1 MELKMP
7 TSEQAYWGLRAMKTV
22 ALADGELH
30 DAELRMLASVQAIL
44 RTNHP
49 VESLAP
55 VTPEELAAALT
66 DRQIRHQLVQGLIV
80 VSLIDGTANGRE
92 TEAVERFAQALEVDA
107 PEVRDLRY
115 LLNGEMLRLR
125 LDLARRFW
133 LREKVKEIWQT
144 ERFRGLYKFVRGM
157 VGRYEDPALASRYQ
171 ALEQYP
177 PGSLGRAYWEY
188 CRENGFPLPGEKGG
202 AAEQILFHDC
212 AHVLSGYGTT
222 PEEEVQV
229 ACFSAGFQR
238 RDPWAFVFFVLLQF
252 HVGVRVTPITGA
264 RTGFFDPAKALIAIR
279 RGAAMTVDLNNGWD
293 YWPVMAEQLDD
304 LRRRYNILPIETF
317 LPGGRQMAVAVT

>member
-7 TSEQAYWGLRAMKTV
+7 SPEQAHWGLRAMKTV
-22 ALADGELH
+22 ALADGALD
-30 DAELRMLASVQAIL
+30 DAERQMLASVQTIL
-44 RTNHP
+44 GTTYA
-49 VESLAP
+49 VDSLMP
-55 VTPEELAAALT
+55 LTPEELASALT

-80 VSLIDGTANGRE
+80 VSLIDGKANVRQTE
-92 TEAVERFAQALEVDA
+92 TVEQFAHAMEVDA
-107 PEVRDLRY
+107 PEVQDLRY
-115 LLNGEMLRLR
+115 LINGEMLRLR

-133 LREKVKEIWQT
+133 LREKVKAIWEQ
-144 ERFRGLYKFVRGM
+144 ERLRGLYKFVRGM
-157 VGRYEDPALASRYQ
+157 LGRYEDAALARRYQ
-171 ALEQYP
+171 ALEHHP
-177 PGSLGRAYWEY
+177 SGSLGRSYWEY

-238 RDPWAFVFFVLLQF
+238 RDPWTFVFFVLLQF
-252 HVGVRVTPITGA
+252 HVGIRLTPITGA
-264 RTGFFDPAKALIAIR
+264 RTGFFDPVKAMVAIR

-293 YWPVMAEQLDD
+293 YWPVMGEQVEE
-304 LRRRYNILPIETF
+304 LRRQYNIPPMEAF
-317 LPGGRQMAVAVT
+317 LPVGHQLAVTGA